1 MYLEKIVETKREEV
15 AKLKEKKISLK
26 DTFKKGKLTLIAEI
40 KKASPSKG
48 IISTNFDPQRQLELY
63 IKGGA
68 DAISILTD
76 EKYFQ
81 GSTNIL
87 KELRTKTNLPILR
100 KDFIIDPIQI
110 YQSLFLGANVI
121 LLIASILTKK
131 EISDFLKISKDIG
144 LEAIVEVHNPQE
156 LTKVLDTET
165 EILGINNRD
174 LNDFSVSLRNTEK
187 LLEELEKLDKRKDF
201 YVISESGIKEK
212 SDIDYLRSL
221 GVDGVLIGEALMK
234 ENDPVLKIGELFPEK
249 RSNLQ

>member
-26 DTFKKGKLTLIAEI
+26 DSFQKGKLTLIAEI

-63 IKGGA
+63 MKASA

-187 LLEELEKLDKRKDF
+187 LLEELEKLGKRRDF

-234 ENDPVLKIGELFPEK
+234 ENDPVSKIGELFPEK